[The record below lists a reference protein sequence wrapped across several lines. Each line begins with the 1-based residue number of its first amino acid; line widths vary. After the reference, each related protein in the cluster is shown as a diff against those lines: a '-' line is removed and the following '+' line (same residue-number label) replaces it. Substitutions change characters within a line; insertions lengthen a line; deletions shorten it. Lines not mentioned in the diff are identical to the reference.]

1 MTTQRKSALLGAA
14 FLMATSAIG
23 PGFLTNTTVFTH
35 QLLASCGFAILLSII
50 LDVGAQLNIWRVLA
64 VTEKRAQD
72 VANTMLPGLGY
83 FLAALIVLGGIA
95 FNVGNIGGTGL
106 GFNAL
111 FGVDAT
117 TGAIISAVIAIIIF
131 VIKEFGAA
139 MDTFS
144 KVLGFVMIGLTLYVA
159 VVADPPWTDIAVR
172 TFVPERVDWAI
183 IITLVGGTVGGY
195 ITFAGGHRLLD
206 AGVKG
211 RGHLAE
217 VSRSAVTAIGLAS
230 LMRFVLFLAVLGVV
244 SHGFTPDPGNPTA
257 SVFRQA
263 AGEIGYRIF
272 GLVMWAAAITSVVGS
287 AYTSVSFIKTFSP
300 RIQRAEKG
308 IIIGFIVVSLFIFL
322 AVANPVKVLVAVG
335 ALNGFILPIAL
346 VVMLVAAYHQK
357 LVGTYRHP
365 TVLLLFGIAVAI
377 ATSLM
382 SLYTVVRDWDKIFG
396 FGY

>member
-1 MTTQRKSALLGAA
+1 MTTSRKSALLGAA

-50 LDVGAQLNIWRVLA
+50 LDIGAQLNIWRVLA
-64 VTEKRAQD
+64 ITEKRAQD
-72 VANTMLPGLGY
+72 VANAMLPGLGY
-83 FLAALIVLGGIA
+83 FLATLIVLGGVA

-111 FGVDAT
+111 FGIDVR
-117 TGAIISAVIAIIIF
+117 TGAIVSAAIAIVIF
-131 VIKEFGAA
+131 LVKEFGTAL
-139 MDTFS
+139 DTFT
-144 KVLGFVMIGLTLYVA
+144 KVLGFAMIALTLYVA
-159 VVADPPWTDIAVR
+159 VIADPPWTDIAVR
-172 TFVPERVDWAI
+172 TFYPERVDWAI

-211 RGHLAE
+211 REHLGE

-244 SHGFTPDPGNPTA
+244 THGFTPDPANPTA

-263 AGEIGYRIF
+263 AGEVGYRIF

-287 AYTSVSFIKTFSP
+287 AYTSVSFIKTFDP

-308 IIIGFIVVSLFIFL
+308 IIIGFIVVSLLIFL
-322 AVANPVKVLVAVG
+322 GVGDAVRILVAVG

-346 VVMLVAAYHQK
+346 TVMLVAAYHQK
-357 LVGTYRHP
+357 LVGNYRHP
-365 TVLLLFGIAVAI
+365 KVLLLFGIAVAI
-377 ATSLM
+377 ATALM

-396 FGY
+396 FGH